1 MRKDIAKL
9 IKTTKGYLKEIED
22 LKNTPDDQI
31 GKSVK
36 NNKIQ
41 DKKQKLNKIVD
52 DKFNNLKKFNQER
65 KDVAQSK
72 LNDLYSGDDQARQ
85 RFQNEVRNDLSGV
98 DDIDKIMEYYN
109 STKEKESQIKQQEAR
124 KVIKNKLWKEGDEV
138 QLHNFKKEIV
148 NDLSDEELK
157 QVRQI
162 TESQVMDQ
170 EINELES
177 HFKSFIVND
186 AVNNGK
192 IDKETEKAL
201 IQSYGNKDE
210 LNKKIDSKIVDN
222 VWIINR

>member
-201 IQSYGNKDE
+201 IQSYGNKDK

>member
-109 STKEKESQIKQQEAR
+109 STKEKESQIKQQEVR

-201 IQSYGNKDE
+201 IQSYGNKDK

-222 VWIINR
+222 V

>member
-85 RFQNEVRNDLSGV
+85 RFQNEVRNDLSDV

-124 KVIKNKLWKEGDEV
+124 KVIKNKLWKKGDEV
-138 QLHNFKKEIV
+138 QFHNFKKEIV
-148 NDLSDEELK
+148 NDLSDAELK
-157 QVRQI
+157 QIRQI

-222 VWIINR
+222 V

>member
-201 IQSYGNKDE
+201 IQSYGNKDK

-222 VWIINR
+222 V

>member
-222 VWIINR
+222 V

>member
-148 NDLSDEELK
+148 NDLSDAELK

-201 IQSYGNKDE
+201 IQSYGNKDK

-222 VWIINR
+222 V